1 SEELLRAKYG
11 GVIPEEQQVVLVRN
25 ETGDISEALLV
36 PKRPELTGS
45 MLEDARVSADRLNRP
60 IVSFTWN
67 TEGARLFRDFTGSHI
82 GDRLAAIV
90 DGEVVTAPVIQD
102 RIARNGQIS
111 GQFTAQEVA
120 NLAVALRSGA
130 LPIPLIIE
138 EERTVGPALGADSVR
153 RGINSIVVGLAAVV
167 LFMLVYYR
175 LGGLLATLALGINLV
190 IILAIMGLAGA
201 TLTLPGMAGL
211 VLTVGM
217 AVDANVIIF
226 ERIREELRHG
236 KSARNAI
243 DIGFRRS
250 TLTILDANITTLITA
265 LVLFR
270 YGSGPIQGFAVTLS
284 VGILSSVFCAL
295 VVTRLLI
302 DLTLSQGRAALK
314 V

>member
-1 SEELLRAKYG
+1 
-11 GVIPEEQQVVLVRN
+11 
-25 ETGDISEALLV
+25 
-36 PKRPELTGS
+36 
-45 MLEDARVSADRLNRP
+45 
-60 IVSFTWN
+60 
-67 TEGARLFRDFTGSHI
+67 
-82 GDRLAAIV
+82 
-90 DGEVVTAPVIQD
+90 
-102 RIARNGQIS
+102 
-111 GQFTAQEVA
+111 
-120 NLAVALRSGA
+120 
-130 LPIPLIIE
+130 
-138 EERTVGPALGADSVR
+138 
-153 RGINSIVVGLAAVV
+153 
-167 LFMLVYYR
+167 MLVYYR

-226 ERIREELRHG
+226 ERIREELRRG

-295 VVTRLLI
+295 VVTRLLV
-302 DLTLSQGRAALK
+302 DLTLSQGREALK